1 MRDFMEFMIYTFTAC
16 VSSLF
21 ELDIGGYSYGAML
34 TSICVLSIFVSTL
47 VLRFRS
53 SNDVSSVSKPLTKKK
68 WMKKK
73 P

>member
-1 MRDFMEFMIYTFTAC
+1 MRDFMEFMIYTFNTC
-16 VSSLF
+16 VASLF
-21 ELDIGGYSYGAML
+21 EIDIGGYSYGAML
-34 TSICVLSIFVSTL
+34 TSVGVLSIFVSTL

-68 WMKKK
+68 WIKKK